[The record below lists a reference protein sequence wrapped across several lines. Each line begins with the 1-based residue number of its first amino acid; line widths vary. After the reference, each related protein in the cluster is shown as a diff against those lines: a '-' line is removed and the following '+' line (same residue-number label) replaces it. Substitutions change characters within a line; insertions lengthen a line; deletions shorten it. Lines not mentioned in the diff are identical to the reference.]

1 MTTITGKHVEQ
12 GNAANATREFRFD
25 ATDFARLRDLV
36 KRYTGIALSDS
47 KRELVYSRLAR
58 RLRHLGLD
66 SFERYCILLE
76 KGDSEELVQMVNA
89 ITTNLTAFF
98 REAHHFDY
106 LATTLLPA
114 YIQEKSH
121 RRRLRIWSAGCSTG
135 EEPYS
140 IAMVVQEAMP
150 AASGWDIK
158 ILATDIDSNV
168 LATARRGVYQRE
180 RAQGLSPQR
189 LQRWFRQGT
198 GANAGLIRIVPALQ
212 ALITFRQLNLMHAW
226 PMRGPFD
233 VIFCRNVVIYFD
245 KATQKVLF
253 HRFAD
258 LLDTQGF
265 LCIGHSESL
274 YAVSDRFTLLG
285 QTIYRKCR

>member
-1 MTTITGKHVEQ
+1 MATIAGKHVEQ
-12 GNAANATREFRFD
+12 GTEDNATREFRFD
-25 ATDFARLRDLV
+25 DTDFVRLRDLV
-36 KRYTGIALSDS
+36 KRHTGIALSDG

-58 RLRHLGLD
+58 RLRLLRLD
-66 SFERYCILLE
+66 SFERYCTLLE
-76 KGDSEELVQMVNA
+76 AGNREELVQMVNA

-114 YIQEKSH
+114 YMQEKA
-121 RRRLRIWSAGCSTG
+121 RRQRLRVWSAGCSTG

-140 IAMVVQEAMP
+140 MAMVVRETGP
-150 AASGWDIK
+150 ATSGWDIK

-168 LATARRGVYQRE
+168 LATARRGVYQQE

-198 GANAGLIRIVPALQ
+198 GADAGLIRVRPALQ

-253 HRFAD
+253 DRFAD
-258 LLDTQGF
+258 LLDTHGV

-274 YAVSDRFTLLG
+274 YAVSDRFALLG